1 MNVHE
6 TLSLSAMHLNYQQV
20 RSLRGAMAGAPN
32 IRVCALEGIVSELKR
47 VAQANLS
54 FSFSWYADRHQN

>member
-6 TLSLSAMHLNYQQV
+6 TLSLSAMHFNYQQV

-32 IRVCALEGIVSELKR
+32 I
-47 VAQANLS
+47 
-54 FSFSWYADRHQN
+54 